1 MWIMRPAIVIV
12 CLLFLSLGQ
21 ASPPCETATEVTSET
36 PTGNDKI
43 FGATDQEHGSYHLI
57 IGIVKDGE
65 FLPLESR
72 QGFLGPVRLTSIRM
86 IEARSPESGEL
97 NLEDYGGSVIMVWSQ
112 GSGGG
117 WLYDAKIVDQAGP
130 ILTAL
135 ALRIFGQDN
144 QTAGG

>member
-1 MWIMRPAIVIV
+1 MRQVIVIV

-21 ASPPCETATEVTSET
+21 ASPPCETAT
-36 PTGNDKI
+36 
-43 FGATDQEHGSYHLI
+43 GATSIASSENTKTIGAIDQEYGRDQLI

-72 QGFLGPVRLTSIRM
+72 QGFPGSVRLTSIKM
-86 IEARSPESGEL
+86 MEARSPESGEL
-97 NLEDYGGSVIMVWSQ
+97 TLEDYEGSVIMVWRQ

-117 WLYDAKIVDQAGP
+117 WLYDARVVDQAGP